1 MPEPIN
7 KSQLFATLS
16 KFYREA
22 LRKDKAGRALAQSF
36 NLDSQ
41 VLEQFTVGYA
51 NGTLIRAIPSKG
63 GARDVLVDAGL
74 IAKDGTEAMM
84 GSLVVPAY
92 DQREN
97 VLGFIAISKDSI
109 ETTYPPDLSRLGA
122 NLTAFAEKEIVFT
135 GAVLESLKLN
145 QAGLVGVPV
154 GLQLNDEEK
163 AFITKHRPDKAFFA
177 HELPE
182 LLKLLQKLEIPCY
195 KLTLQ
200 LPASAAQVEK
210 ALKEAEPIGD
220 KIGTD
225 AIVRVTD
232 EFVRFECAAR
242 RYEVKELAPG
252 EVNRLRIRVQAQ
264 SGAAFHLDTL
274 DLYAGR
280 SRSSFTRSVAP
291 LFGVSEAAIE
301 GDLCLMIRKL
311 DAMRATRR
319 KQGESESGYVMTPDE
334 EAEALAY
341 LKKADILERVIKDL
355 EVLGY
360 VGEEVNKKIGYLI
373 TISRKLES
381 PLSGVIIS
389 RAGAGKSRLMEVL
402 AEFVPPEDLV
412 SYTRIT
418 PQALYY
424 AENRSLR
431 HKLMISGEDEG
442 ILGSDYAI
450 RELISSKK
458 IKLAAPVKDSASGK
472 MKTVEYE
479 VEGPIALLFSTTQ
492 PTIHFENS
500 TRCFTLTLDES
511 AEQTMKVHYAQS
523 LHRTLEGRMRTDQA
537 REIKQLHRNIQRLLK
552 TVVVLNPY
560 ATRLTFPTS
569 RLESRRE
576 FEKYLSLIEA
586 VAFLRQY
593 QKEVKKMAY
602 NGGEL
607 EYIEV
612 EPKDIEEANALIAE
626 ILGTSADEI
635 SGPSR
640 ELIKK
645 IREMAETRS
654 KEMEIDLTAFR
665 FNRRDIREYT
675 GWSDN
680 QIKAHIGQLEELQ
693 YLLVKQGERGKLY
706 RYELA
711 GNEENDGKKRF
722 FGLADPKKLEK
733 LALVGH

>member
-7 KSQLFATLS
+7 KNQLFATLA

-22 LRKDKAGRALAQSF
+22 LRKDKAGRALAESF
-36 NLDSQ
+36 GLDAQ
-41 VLEQFTVGYA
+41 TLEQFTVGYA
-51 NGTLIRAIPSKG
+51 NGALIRAIPSKG
-63 GARDVLVDAGL
+63 GARDVLVDAEL
-74 IAKDGTEAMM
+74 IAKDGTEAMI
-84 GSLVVPAY
+84 GGLVVPAY

-97 VLGFIAISKDSI
+97 IVGFVGICKDSI
-109 ETTYPPDLSRLGA
+109 ETAYPPNLSRLGA
-122 NLTAFAEKEIVFT
+122 NLTGFAEKELVFT
-135 GAVLESLKLN
+135 GSVLESLKLN

-154 GLQLNDEEK
+154 SFQLNDEEK
-163 AFITKHRPDKAFFA
+163 AFITKHRPDKAFFTA
-177 HELPE
+177 ELPE

-195 KLTLQ
+195 KLALQ
-200 LPASAAQVEK
+200 LPASTAQVEQ
-210 ALKEAEPIGD
+210 ALKAAEPIGD
-220 KIGTD
+220 KIGPD
-225 AIVRVTD
+225 VIVRVTD
-232 EFVRFECAAR
+232 ESLRFECAAR
-242 RYEVKELAPG
+242 KYEVKELAPG
-252 EVNRLRIRVQAQ
+252 EINRLRVRVQAQ
-264 SGAAFHLDTL
+264 NNAAFHLDTV

-280 SRSSFTRSVAP
+280 SRSSFARAVAP

-311 DAMRATRR
+311 DAIRATRR
-319 KQGESESGYVMTPDE
+319 KQGESESGYAMTPDE

-341 LKKADILERVIKDL
+341 LKKADILERVVKDL
-355 EVLGY
+355 EVMGY
-360 VGEEVNKKIGYLI
+360 VGEEINKKIGYLI

-402 AEFVPPEDLV
+402 ADFVPPEDLV

-458 IKLAAPVKDSASGK
+458 IKLAAPVKDTASGK
-472 MKTVEYE
+472 MKTIEYE

-492 PTIHFENS
+492 PGIHFENS

-523 LHRTLEGRMRTDQA
+523 LNRTIEGRMRADQA

-552 TVVVLNPY
+552 TVVVMNPY
-560 ATRLTFPTS
+560 APRLTFPTS

-593 QKEVKKMAY
+593 QKEVKKMAS
-602 NGGEL
+602 NGSEL

-612 EPKDIEEANALIAE
+612 EPKDIEEANALITE
-626 ILGTSADEI
+626 ILGTSADEL

-640 ELIKK
+640 ELVKK
-645 IREMAETRS
+645 VREMAERRS
-654 KEMEIDLTAFR
+654 KEMEIDITAYR
-665 FNRRDIREYT
+665 FNRRDIREFT

-711 GNEENDGKKRF
+711 GNEENEGKKRF